1 MGSRTSPDFTG
12 CVSEEPKQSLVVA
25 LPGGPRRGADT
36 MIGGWRQKGAGP
48 AFHLSLQANCR
59 RGCPRLQLWPLSSC
73 LGGRGWGGPDE
84 NLLNA
89 LLCGSR
95 SLPAPRAPA
104 AGPARGSPPAPR
116 CLKWQGGVARAAAE
130 CCGRARRGSARIQGG
145 LCGPPPQAQLGSVSP
160 SCRSRAAALRNRHL
174 ETPFRFPPSLRR
186 GRANHHPCAQL
197 FQPQVET
204 AWGGRAHLQSE
215 AIFCHHFCSRYNHRG
230 GDF

>member
-36 MIGGWRQKGAGP
+36 VIGGWRQKGAGP

-116 CLKWQGGVARAAAE
+116 CSKWQGGVARAAAE

-145 LCGPPPQAQLGSVSP
+145 LCGPPPPSPARLGLLLLPEQSCGAEKPTAGDAISVPTQSP
-160 SCRSRAAALRNRHL
+160 PRKSQS
-174 ETPFRFPPSLRR
+174 PSLRAALPAA
-186 GRANHHPCAQL
+186 GRNCLGWESPSA
-197 FQPQVET
+197 E
-204 AWGGRAHLQSE
+204 RS
-215 AIFCHHFCSRYNHRG
+215 HFLPS
-230 GDF
+230 FLLTV